1 MLGVLIG
8 VAAVMAVGIFWGGY
22 VAATLWGWFMVPLGV
37 SAIGYW
43 HAVGLGSLMAAFGL
57 GGSSGSN
64 TNRPYPVDVG
74 GLTSGVKEFALGS
87 SHSCAI
93 TTTGG
98 RLQA

>member
-64 TNRPYPVDVG
+64 SKSAEDYLIERLVYSTLLPAIC
-74 GLTSGVKEFALGS
+74 LLLGWL
-87 SHSCAI
+87 AKVNM
-93 TTTGG
+93 
-98 RLQA
+98 